1 MQIYVGYATDRMRL
15 PRQARD
21 KDRNGCSWRGE
32 RGGVSV
38 SVSAGA
44 GWVAERE
51 AGRGQCDP
59 FDSAKNASIFY
70 DAICVLKVMNI
81 LPRQARANI
90 GKALQKEGDHFSQVG
105 DPFDSGDD
113 MIAKWGYVTDA
124 NGTVPYLLRSILV

>member
-1 MQIYVGYATDRMRL
+1 MQIYVSYATDRMRL

-32 RGGVSV
+32 RGGVSG
-38 SVSAGA
+38 SGSAGA

-70 DAICVLKVMNI
+70 DAICILKVMNI
-81 LPRQARANI
+81 LPRQAR
-90 GKALQKEGDHFSQVG
+90 GKYRESAPKRGRPFSQVG

-124 NGTVPYLLRSILV
+124 NGTVPYRN